1 MPFVKEMGEVP
12 IVVRRNLVRKI
23 QRQKDEANEEAKK
36 AEINQEL
43 EFLQDQVQL
52 LKKEKESLFI
62 KLKEVIKLEQDSR
75 IAAKYFSRPIPM

>member
-12 IVVRRNLVRKI
+12 IVVRRNLVKKI